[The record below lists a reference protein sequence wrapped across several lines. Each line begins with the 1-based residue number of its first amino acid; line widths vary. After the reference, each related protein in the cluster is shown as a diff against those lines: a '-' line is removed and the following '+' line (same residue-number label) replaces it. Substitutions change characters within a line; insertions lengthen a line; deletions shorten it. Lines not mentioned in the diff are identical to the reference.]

1 MPQGSKNCHRRYSLV
16 TPNREFQRRVMAVI
30 ACANL
35 CEKGEKFVEA
45 KVHVTQPD
53 VSISRKTVSH

>member
-1 MPQGSKNCHRRYSLV
+1 
-16 TPNREFQRRVMAVI
+16 MAVI
-30 ACANL
+30 ACATL

-53 VSISRKTVSH
+53 DST